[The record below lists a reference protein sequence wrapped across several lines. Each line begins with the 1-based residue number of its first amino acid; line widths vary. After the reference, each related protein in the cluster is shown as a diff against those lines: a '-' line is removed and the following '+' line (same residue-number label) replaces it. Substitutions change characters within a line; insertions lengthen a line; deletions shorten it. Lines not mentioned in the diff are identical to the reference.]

1 MYMFVYKFIY
11 MYLYIFIYIYI
22 YIFIYICICI
32 CIYIYIYI
40 ILNNLIKLL
49 GFIHLLVHQSFYP
62 PEIKTFLKTFSRKN
76 REIPTFLSAEIS
88 GLKKRYFY
96 RLILKLLLR
105 CVLQGMLKEI
115 FLRCP
120 INEFF
125 LISRKNYFLLLFTY
139 FLHFFLN
146 VAFLSL
152 VIKLSPFNYYHI
164 QNQKTVVK
172 DLYEKKKE

>member
-1 MYMFVYKFIY
+1 MYMY
-11 MYLYIFIYIYI
+11 M
-22 YIFIYICICI
+22 
-32 CIYIYIYI
+32 YIYIYI

-49 GFIHLLVHQSFYP
+49 GFIHLLVDQSFYP
-62 PEIKTFLKTFSRKN
+62 PEIKTFLKTFRRKN

-88 GLKKRYFY
+88 GLKKCYFY

-125 LISRKNYFLLLFTY
+125 FNFQKKLLFTFIY
-139 FLHFFLN
+139 LFLAFFSKCRVLIFSHKI
-146 VAFLSL
+146 VS
-152 VIKLSPFNYYHI
+152 I
-164 QNQKTVVK
+164 
-172 DLYEKKKE
+172 

>member
-22 YIFIYICICI
+22 YLYIYVYVYV
-32 CIYIYIYI
+32 YIYIYI

-49 GFIHLLVHQSFYP
+49 GFIHLLVDQSFYP
-62 PEIKTFLKTFSRKN
+62 PEIKTFLKTFRRKN

-152 VIKLSPFNYYHI
+152 VIKLSPFNYYHT